1 MNKKI
6 SRKQMLDETKRL
18 LMEEDIITNA
28 QDSDDDRMD
37 FVDAENEEIT
47 DRVVSAF
54 RKKNR
59 PLRANEIDRVSHGLV
74 DHLKS
79 SLLSNIMDPVD
90 L

>member
-1 MNKKI
+1 
-6 SRKQMLDETKRL
+6 
-18 LMEEDIITNA
+18 
-28 QDSDDDRMD
+28 MD

-59 PLRANEIDRVSHGLV
+59 PLRACEIDRVSHGLV

-79 SLLSNIMDPVD
+79 SLLSNVMDPVD